1 MRGFYGITNIVN
13 LSGCFSNIRYRVYR
27 IYGSIGILSKI
38 NNIVSLGHSFNNRAA
53 ASSKG
58 NSKRYNVCCKANP
71 SPRIIRVFDDV
82 NNAEA
87 KRHNIEYCIPKLTTV
102 VYTHYRVIIAVR
114 IEILVGVCHR
124 SIHQG
129 VGTVST
135 NESSDCRIVISV
147 STVIESRFAVLI
159 IPSITEGIGIKQI
172 LVDVLIMYH
181 PCATYTVTPSII
193 IMPHSLR
200 ICFVEKSNT
209 VVGIEDTINERCPLN
224 VEGISRV

>member
-1 MRGFYGITNIVN
+1 MFDN
-13 LSGCFSNIRYRVYR
+13 
-27 IYGSIGILSKI
+27 I
-38 NNIVSLGHSFNNRAA
+38 NNT
-53 ASSKG
+53 
-58 NSKRYNVCCKANP
+58 
-71 SPRIIRVFDDV
+71 
-82 NNAEA
+82 EA
-87 KRHNIEYCIPKLTTV
+87 KRYDIEYSIPELTAV

-129 VGTVST
+129 VGTVSI

-193 IMPHSLR
+193 IIPNDLFAR
-200 ICFVEKSNT
+200 LVENSGNIALKILLKEIAVKFLYTIT
-209 VVGIEDTINERCPLN
+209 VFTILN
-224 VEGISRV
+224 AKR

>member
-1 MRGFYGITNIVN
+1 MFDNI
-13 LSGCFSNIRYRVYR
+13 
-27 IYGSIGILSKI
+27 
-38 NNIVSLGHSFNNRAA
+38 
-53 ASSKG
+53 
-58 NSKRYNVCCKANP
+58 
-71 SPRIIRVFDDV
+71 

-87 KRHNIEYCIPKLTTV
+87 KRYDIEYCIPKLTTV

-129 VGTVST
+129 VGTVSI

-181 PCATYTVTPSII
+181 PCATYMVTPRLY
-193 IMPHSLR
+193 H
-200 ICFVEKSNT
+200 T
-209 VVGIEDTINERCPLN
+209 V
-224 VEGISRV
+224 